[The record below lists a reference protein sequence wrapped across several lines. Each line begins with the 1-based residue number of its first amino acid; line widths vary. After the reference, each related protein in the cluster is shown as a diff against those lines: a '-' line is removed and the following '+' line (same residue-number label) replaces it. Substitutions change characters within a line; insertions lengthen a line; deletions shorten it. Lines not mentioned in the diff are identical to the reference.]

1 MKNILNRVCVKYHCM
16 LAKLSKRRRLVAANS
31 GLPTGRNE
39 EIEKGSRSMWADK
52 SSIPEHMLCRNFS
65 K

>member
-16 LAKLSKRRRLVAANS
+16 LAKLTKRWRLVAANS

-39 EIEKGSRSMWADK
+39 QIEKGQDLYGLTK
-52 SSIPEHMLCRNFS
+52 SPMPEHMLCRNLG